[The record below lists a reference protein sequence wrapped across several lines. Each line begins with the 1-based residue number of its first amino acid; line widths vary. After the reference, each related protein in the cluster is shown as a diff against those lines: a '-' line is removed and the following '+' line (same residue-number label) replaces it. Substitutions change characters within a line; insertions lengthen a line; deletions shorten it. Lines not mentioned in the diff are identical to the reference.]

1 MDVDESDEELYKLK
15 FSTLFVLCLALRSES
30 KLRFASK
37 ILPQIRENVKR
48 SMNFAKWLVKCFCN
62 KHTINELVASCW
74 NTESGRMI
82 TSLLKLALRK
92 VMEEEKPEVKKISKL
107 IMEN

>member
-1 MDVDESDEELYKLK
+1 
-15 FSTLFVLCLALRSES
+15 
-30 KLRFASK
+30 
-37 ILPQIRENVKR
+37 
-48 SMNFAKWLVKCFCN
+48 
-62 KHTINELVASCW
+62 
-74 NTESGRMI
+74 MI